1 MRKSIILDTKQEKII
16 STQIKKGRFST
27 SEEVVNAGLQLLED
41 REQKIQTLRAAII
54 KGKESGYLDNFD
66 PEQYL
71 ADINAK
77 YPE

>member
-1 MRKSIILDTKQEKII
+1 MSKSIILDTKQEKII
-16 STQIKKGRFST
+16 STQIKKGHFST

-41 REQKIQTLRAAII
+41 RDQKIQTLRAAII
-54 KGKESGYLDNFD
+54 EGKESGYLDNFD

>member
-1 MRKSIILDTKQEKII
+1 MSKSIRLDIKQEKII
-16 STQIKKGRFST
+16 RTQIKSGRFST

-54 KGKESGYLDNFD
+54 EGKESGYIENFD
-66 PEQYL
+66 PVQYL